1 MVTVVV
7 GPESGE
13 EEFQIHTDLAKRHS
27 EIMETQMD
35 ISPAGEKSRLRITE
49 HSAYHIKLFAAFL
62 YTGRVDSIQENNVE
76 RPQEWRLLAELWLL
90 GHALG
95 STTFKDAA
103 VDAMVHKRATT
114 NTQRSDT

>member
-1 MVTVVV
+1 M
-7 GPESGE
+7 
-13 EEFQIHTDLAKRHS
+13 
-27 EIMETQMD
+27 
-35 ISPAGEKSRLRITE
+35 
-49 HSAYHIKLFAAFL
+49 
-62 YTGRVDSIQENNVE
+62 QENNVE